1 MDLTRNAIALGLFCV
16 LATAAEPP
24 VPQGIRASNVLGG
37 SGQHASFSFVR
48 PGLTQT
54 SYSFNGPSSHQAFSS
69 SIGNPQ
75 LAQKVLP
82 NVAQA
87 LAYRN
92 PGLGYFPT
100 GPITTAYAS
109 SGVQA
114 APGGHPPTLGT
125 QVAYQGAPAPD
136 QSEAAALRAYLQQ
149 QYQQQYQQQIQQQ
162 YLQAQQ
168 QHQLQNS
175 QAAPQAQPDA
185 TAYQAQLAQIHAFRQ
200 AQAQAQAAQSSEQL
214 QQIPE
219 QIQLQQRE
227 QQQQQQQQQQ
237 TQNLLGVAYS
247 SAPSVAHVKVSGNGY
262 NFDF

>member
-1 MDLTRNAIALGLFCV
+1 MDSKKTAIAIALFCV

-69 SIGNPQ
+69 SIGNPH

-92 PGLGYFPT
+92 PGLGYFSN

-114 APGGHPPTLGT
+114 TPGGHPSALGT
-125 QVAYQGAPAPD
+125 QIAYQGAPTPD

-149 QYQQQYQQQIQQQ
+149 QYQQQYQQQLQQQ

-168 QHQLQNS
+168 HQPQTS

-185 TAYQAQLAQIHAFRQ
+185 VAYQAQLAQIHALRQ

-219 QIQLQQRE
+219 QIQLQQQE
-227 QQQQQQQQQQ
+227 QQQQQQ